1 MLKADNLN
9 VFYDQI
15 QAIKDVSFEIQE
27 GELVALLGANGA
39 GKTTIIRTISGLQKL
54 RSGKI
59 TYNGQDISTTEA
71 HKLVRLGISQSPE
84 GRQIF
89 GRLTVLENLQI
100 GAFIKDKK
108 ADIGAEIKYI
118 YDLFPALKEREKL
131 AAGALSGGEQ
141 QMLAI
146 GRALMSSPKLL
157 LLDEPS
163 LGLAPLLVEKIF
175 EVIQTLKRNNITI
188 LLVEQNVYKALEIA
202 DRAYVLESG
211 AIKLHGTAGDLLNNS
226 EVKKAYLGG

>member
-1 MLKADNLN
+1 MLKVEGIN
-9 VFYDQI
+9 VYYDQI
-15 QAIKDVSFEIQE
+15 QAIKDVSFDIKE

-39 GKTTIIRTISGLQKL
+39 GKTTILRAISGILKPKT
-54 RSGKI
+54 GKI
-59 TYNGQDISTTEA
+59 IYNGEEITRTEA
-71 HKLVRLGISQSPE
+71 YKSVEMGISHAPE

-89 GRLTVLENLQI
+89 CRLTVLENLQI
-100 GAFIKDKK
+100 GAYIKKRNVSLK
-108 ADIGAEIKYI
+108 EDIEYI
-118 YDLFPALKEREKL
+118 YSLFPPLKEREKML
-131 AAGALSGGEQ
+131 AGTLSGGEQ

-175 EVIQTLKRNNITI
+175 QVITWLKENKITV
-188 LLVEQNVYKALEIA
+188 LLVEQNAYRALEVA

-211 AIKLHGTAGDLLNNS
+211 KVKLYGTASDLLNNP
-226 EVKKAYLGG
+226 EVQKAYLGG

>member
-1 MLKADNLN
+1 MLKVEGIN
-9 VFYDQI
+9 VYYDQI
-15 QAIKDVSFEIQE
+15 QAIKDVSFDIKE

-39 GKTTIIRTISGLQKL
+39 GKTTILRAISGILKPKT
-54 RSGKI
+54 GKI
-59 TYNGQDISTTEA
+59 IYNGEDITRTEA
-71 HKLVRLGISQSPE
+71 YKSVEMGISHAPE

-89 GRLTVLENLQI
+89 CRLTVLENLQI
-100 GAFIKDKK
+100 GAYIKKRK
-108 ADIGAEIKYI
+108 VSLKEDIEYI
-118 YDLFPALKEREKL
+118 YSLFPPLKEREKML
-131 AAGALSGGEQ
+131 AGTLSGGEQ

-175 EVIQTLKRNNITI
+175 QVITWLKENKITV
-188 LLVEQNVYKALEIA
+188 LLVEQNAYRALEVA

-211 AIKLHGTAGDLLNNS
+211 KVKLYGTASDLLNNP
-226 EVKKAYLGG
+226 EVQKAYLGG

>member
-1 MLKADNLN
+1 MLKVEGIN
-9 VFYDQI
+9 VYYDQI
-15 QAIKDVSFEIQE
+15 QAIKDVSFDIKE

-39 GKTTIIRTISGLQKL
+39 GKTTILRAISGILKPKT
-54 RSGKI
+54 GKI
-59 TYNGQDISTTEA
+59 IYNGEDITRTEA
-71 HKLVRLGISQSPE
+71 YKSVEMGISHAPE

-89 GRLTVLENLQI
+89 CRLTVLENLQI
-100 GAFIKDKK
+100 GAYIKKRNVSLK
-108 ADIGAEIKYI
+108 EDIEYI
-118 YDLFPALKEREKL
+118 YSLFPPLKEREKML
-131 AAGALSGGEQ
+131 AGTLSGGEQ

-175 EVIQTLKRNNITI
+175 QVITWLKENKITV
-188 LLVEQNVYKALEIA
+188 LLVEQNAYRALEVA

-211 AIKLHGTAGDLLNNS
+211 KVKLYGTASDLLNNP
-226 EVKKAYLGG
+226 EVQKAYLGG

>member
-1 MLKADNLN
+1 MLKVEGIN
-9 VFYDQI
+9 VYYDQI
-15 QAIKDVSFEIQE
+15 QAIKDVSFDIKE

-39 GKTTIIRTISGLQKL
+39 GKTTILRAISGILKPKT
-54 RSGKI
+54 GKI
-59 TYNGQDISTTEA
+59 IYNGEDITRTEA
-71 HKLVRLGISQSPE
+71 YKSVEMGISHAPE

-89 GRLTVLENLQI
+89 CRLTVLENLQI
-100 GAFIKDKK
+100 GAYIKKRK
-108 ADIGAEIKYI
+108 VSLKEDIEYI
-118 YDLFPALKEREKL
+118 YSLFPPLKEREKMP
-131 AAGALSGGEQ
+131 AGTLSGGEQ

-175 EVIQTLKRNNITI
+175 QVITWLKENKITV
-188 LLVEQNVYKALEIA
+188 LLVEQNAYRALEVA

-211 AIKLHGTAGDLLNNS
+211 KVKLYGTASDLLNNP
-226 EVKKAYLGG
+226 EVQKAYLGG